1 MGLGMREQLREKL
14 NRMKFLE
21 QAKPNKISK
30 REVYEAWKAVKA
42 NKGAKGVDGESIE
55 EFESKLSRNLYRLW
69 NRMSSGSYFPKA
81 VRRVEIPKKD
91 GSKRPLGIPAVC
103 DRVAQEVVRR
113 RLEEVMEPL
122 FHEDSYGY
130 RPKKSAID
138 AVRVCRERNWK
149 YDWVL
154 DVDIRKFFDT
164 IDHELLLKALRV
176 HAKENWEVLYVERW
190 LKAPVQYPDGRLEVN
205 TKGTPQGGV
214 ISPLLA
220 NLFLHYAFDKWMT
233 RNHPAEK
240 FERFAD
246 DVVIHCRS
254 LEVAEELKRQLTAR
268 LEECHLTLH
277 PDKTK
282 IVYCKDSVRRK
293 EYPAV
298 SYRFL
303 GYTFQPRAARNRKTG
318 NMFTSFLPAAST
330 EAKKAL
336 AEKLKAKTLRRCVTM
351 TVQEVSAYL
360 NPTLRGWFGYF
371 EHFCPSTLSL
381 IRRRIDWRLIKW
393 ARDKKRWTYRKAAEW
408 LARLKRQKPK
418 MFAHWAM
425 LSPSSGSIGRA
436 G

>member
-1 MGLGMREQLREKL
+1 MGLGVREQLEEKL

-21 QAKPNKISK
+21 QAKPNKLSK

-42 NKGAKGVDGESIE
+42 NKGAEGVDGESIE
-55 EFESKLSRNLYRLW
+55 TFEANLSKNLYKLW

-103 DRVAQEVVRR
+103 DRVAQEVVRQ
-113 RLEEVMEPL
+113 RLEKVLEPL

-130 RPKKSAID
+130 RPRKSAID

-164 IDHELLLKALRV
+164 IDHELMLKAVRV
-176 HAKENWEVLYVERW
+176 HAQEKWEVLYIERW
-190 LKAPVQYPDGRLEVN
+190 LKAPILYPDGRLEVN
-205 TKGTPQGGV
+205 TQGTPQGGV

-220 NLFLHYAFDKWMT
+220 NLFLHYAFDRWMA
-233 RNHPAEK
+233 RKHPSAK

-246 DVVIHCRS
+246 DVVIHCQS
-254 LEVAEELKRQLTAR
+254 LEAAEELKKQLSVR

-277 PDKTK
+277 PEKTK
-282 IVYCKDSVRRK
+282 IVYCKDKVRRK
-293 EYPAV
+293 QYPTI

-303 GYTFQPRAARNRKTG
+303 GYAFQPRAAKNKKTG
-318 NMFTSFLPAAST
+318 EVFTGFLPAAST

-336 AEKLKAKTLRRCVTM
+336 LEKLKKKELRQCVTM
-351 TVQEVSAYL
+351 TVREVAAYL

-371 EHFCPSTLSL
+371 QHFCSSTLHFV
-381 IRRRIDWRLIKW
+381 RFGIDRYLIKW
-393 ARDKKRWTYRKAAEW
+393 ARGKMRWNCRKAVAW
-408 LARLKRQKPK
+408 LARLKLQNPK
-418 MFAHWAM
+418 LFAHWAL
-425 LSPSSGSIGRA
+425 LSADSGSIGRA